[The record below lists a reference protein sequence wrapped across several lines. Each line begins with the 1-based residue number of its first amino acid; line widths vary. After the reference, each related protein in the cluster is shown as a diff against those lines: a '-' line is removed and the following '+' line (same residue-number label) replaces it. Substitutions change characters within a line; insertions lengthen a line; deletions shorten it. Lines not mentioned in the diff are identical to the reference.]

1 MGLYAEQV
9 LPRLIDRMCG
19 SSGMIRWRQR
29 TTAGLEGQ
37 LVEIG
42 FGTGLNLAH
51 LSTSVTRVYAVE
63 PSAAALRLARRRN
76 PDFDARVTHVGLD
89 GGSIGLDDESCDAA
103 LCTFTL
109 CTVPDPLR
117 ALSEIHRVL
126 RPGGRF
132 HFLEHGI
139 APDGATARWQRRLD
153 PWERRLA
160 DGCSLTRD
168 PLTLVADAGFT
179 VEVVRQRYAK
189 GPKPW
194 SYFTLG
200 HATKV

>member
-1 MGLYAEQV
+1 MGFYAEQV
-9 LPRLIDRMCG
+9 LPRLIARMCG
-19 SSGMIRWRQR
+19 SRGMVRWRQR

-51 LSTSVTRVYAVE
+51 LSTSVTGIYAVE
-63 PSAAALRLARRRN
+63 PSATALRLARRRY

-89 GGSIGLDDESCDAA
+89 GGSILLDDESCDAA

-109 CTVPDPLR
+109 CTVPDPSR
-117 ALSEIHRVL
+117 ALREIHRIL

-139 APDGATARWQRRLD
+139 APDDATARWQRRLD

-168 PLTLVADAGFT
+168 PLALVADAGFA

-200 HATKV
+200 HATKI

>member
-1 MGLYAEQV
+1 MGFYAEQV

-19 SSGMIRWRQR
+19 SSGMVRWRQR

-42 FGTGLNLAH
+42 FGTGLNLAY
-51 LSTSVTRVYAVE
+51 LSTSVTGVYAVE
-63 PSAAALRLARRRN
+63 PSATALRLARRRN
-76 PDFDARVTHVGLD
+76 PDFDARVTHVSLD
-89 GGSIGLDDESCDAA
+89 GGSILLDDESCDAA

-109 CTVPDPLR
+109 CTVPDPPR
-117 ALSEIHRVL
+117 ALRELHRVL

-139 APDGATARWQRRLD
+139 APDDATVRWQRRLD

-168 PLTLVADAGFT
+168 PLALVAGAGFT

>member
-1 MGLYAEQV
+1 MGFYAEQV

-19 SSGMIRWRQR
+19 SSGMVRWRQR

-42 FGTGLNLAH
+42 FGTGLNLAY
-51 LSTSVTRVYAVE
+51 LSTSVTGVYAVE
-63 PSAAALRLARRRN
+63 PSATALRLARRRN

-89 GGSIGLDDESCDAA
+89 GGSILLDDESCDAA

-109 CTVPDPLR
+109 CTVPDPPR
-117 ALSEIHRVL
+117 ALRELHRVL

-139 APDGATARWQRRLD
+139 APDDATVRWQRRLD

-168 PLTLVADAGFT
+168 PLALVAGAGFT

>member
-1 MGLYAEQV
+1 MGLYTERV
-9 LPRLIDRMCG
+9 LPRLIDKMCG
-19 SSGMIRWRQR
+19 SPGMVRWRER

-42 FGTGLNLAH
+42 FGTGLNLNH
-51 LSTSVTRVYAVE
+51 LPAAVTGVYAVE
-63 PSAAALRLARRRN
+63 PSPVAMGLARRRT
-76 PDFDARVTHVGLD
+76 PDFDARVTHAGLD
-89 GGSIGLDDESCDAA
+89 GGSIDLGDESCDGA
-103 LCTFTL
+103 LSTFTL
-109 CTVPDPLR
+109 CTVADPQR
-117 ALSEIHRVL
+117 ALAEIHRIL

-132 HFLEHGI
+132 HFLEHGL
-139 APDGATARWQRRLD
+139 APEESTRRWQRRLD

-168 PLTLVADAGFT
+168 PLAMVTDAGFS

-194 SYFTLG
+194 SYFTIG